1 MLGIEVEDFR
11 MDILEKLEKAIEY
24 HKHNWLEEAEKQYRT
39 ILLETPEHVEANYNL
54 GNLAMQVNRPD
65 LALPLLQKAVDLD
78 SENADYQYALQ
89 KVQEKLEETINDSQN
104 LEEKNIFELVGND
117 FIFERK
123 IKSLENKLSLLNDKL
138 NNIHEALNYLDIFET
153 DSFDDP
159 SSRMLPVELIDR
171 KSTKTLIVFGGMA
184 SGVSMPS
191 REFFNSLSNKNINIL
206 FVKDFKQ
213 CWYQKGLSGK
223 TKDINSSITYLQS
236 LMPPTTQ
243 ELITLGASA
252 GGYAAIRFGVG
263 LQADR
268 IMAFSPQTFID
279 EETASVFA
287 KNCVDELKFGSDDLD
302 LNKVLSKTDK
312 KYNIEVYYG
321 FLNSRDKKNVNHI
334 NIYVQEFAYD
344 TDEHLLAAFLKEK
357 GMLNNILDS
366 I

>member
-1 MLGIEVEDFR
+1 

-24 HKHNWLEEAEKQYRT
+24 HKHNWLEEAEKEYRL
-39 ILLETPEHVEANYNL
+39 ILLESPEHMQANYNL
-54 GNLAMQVNRPD
+54 GNLAMQVNRLD

-78 SENADYQYALQ
+78 SENADYKYALQ
-89 KVQEKLEETINDSQN
+89 KVKDKIEDTMNNVQN

-117 FIFERK
+117 FVFERK
-123 IKSLENKLSLLNDKL
+123 IKSLENKLNLLNDKF
-138 NNIHEALNYLDIFET
+138 NNIHEALNYLEIFQT
-153 DSFDDP
+153 GNFDDP
-159 SSRMLPVELIDR
+159 SSRLLPVELIDR
-171 KSTKTLIVFGGMA
+171 RSQKTLIVFGGMA
-184 SGVSMPS
+184 SGISMPS

-223 TKDINSSITYLQS
+223 TKDISSSIIYLQS
-236 LMPPTTQ
+236 LMPDTTQ

-252 GGYAAIRFGVG
+252 GGYAAIRFGIG

-287 KNCVDELKFGSDDLD
+287 KNCVGKLKFGSDDLD

-321 FLNSRDKKNVNHI
+321 FLNGRDKKNVNHI
-334 NIYVQEFAYD
+334 KTYVQEFFYD

-357 GMLNNILDS
+357 GMLNDILDS